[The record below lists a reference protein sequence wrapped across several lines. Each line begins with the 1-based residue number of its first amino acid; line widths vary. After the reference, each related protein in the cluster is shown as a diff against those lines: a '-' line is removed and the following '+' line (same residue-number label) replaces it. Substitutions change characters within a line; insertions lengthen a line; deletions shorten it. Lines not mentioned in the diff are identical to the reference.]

1 MATTHPKLIE
11 ILVEQTPRA
20 MIAMLI
26 VSSAY
31 FGIFIKFVP
40 LSVLIVWFVFQ
51 ILLAMYRFYNAITF
65 KKYLAQ
71 KAHEKLAKHETYFM
85 LSNVFQA
92 FMWTV
97 SAILSITYAPQPY
110 ELVSLIMAIGIIT
123 AAALSMSSL
132 YKAYL
137 VFFFSMIIPQ
147 IIIMIYY
154 GEHQHIALLVLI
166 FIYIPATL
174 LLSRAIS
181 RAIYNSRLSS
191 IEAHDELE
199 KSVGELHRLS
209 IMDNLTNIYNRR
221 YFFEISK
228 KLIATASRE
237 HNPVS
242 LLMLDIDLFKQ
253 VNDNYGHQAGDFIL
267 VGLVKELETIMR
279 KGDVFARIG
288 GEEFTVLLNNTSLK
302 GAQVIA
308 EKIRRTIENKVFSYN
323 QTPIDITI
331 SIGVSEL
338 STGNTCIEDLYK
350 QADKQLYIA
359 KNNGRNRVSV
369 SLAIA

>member
-1 MATTHPKLIE
+1 
-11 ILVEQTPRA
+11 
-20 MIAMLI
+20 
-26 VSSAY
+26 
-31 FGIFIKFVP
+31 
-40 LSVLIVWFVFQ
+40 
-51 ILLAMYRFYNAITF
+51 
-65 KKYLAQ
+65 
-71 KAHEKLAKHETYFM
+71 
-85 LSNVFQA
+85 
-92 FMWTV
+92 
-97 SAILSITYAPQPY
+97 
-110 ELVSLIMAIGIIT
+110 
-123 AAALSMSSL
+123 
-132 YKAYL
+132 
-137 VFFFSMIIPQ
+137 
-147 IIIMIYY
+147 
-154 GEHQHIALLVLI
+154 
-166 FIYIPATL
+166 
-174 LLSRAIS
+174 
-181 RAIYNSRLSS
+181 
-191 IEAHDELE
+191 
-199 KSVGELHRLS
+199 
-209 IMDNLTNIYNRR
+209 MDNLTNIYNRR

-253 VNDNYGHQAGDFIL
+253 VNDNCGHQAGDFIL

-369 SLAIA
+369 SLVIA